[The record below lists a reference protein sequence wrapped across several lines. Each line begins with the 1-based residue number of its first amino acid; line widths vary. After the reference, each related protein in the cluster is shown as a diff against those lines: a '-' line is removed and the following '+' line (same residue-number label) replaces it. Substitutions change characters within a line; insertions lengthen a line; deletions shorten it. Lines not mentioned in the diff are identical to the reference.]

1 METGQ
6 YSHSSSLNGNGNGK
20 SNGNGNGNGNGKQP
34 YSLPLLYQTQP
45 PETETDDLN
54 LRQLLTI
61 ARRRALVIAS
71 VAIAVTSVSGFSTLS
86 KIPQYESKFQ
96 LLVEPV
102 SADKKITRLTQGAD
116 EKNLLQDSNLDYD
129 TQIQVLR
136 SPKLMAPIIEQINT
150 KYPDVTYDSL
160 ISENQLK
167 IGRLGETKILEISY
181 RDPNPQKV
189 KSVLHEV
196 ARGYLRYSFEEQ
208 QINISQGIRFV
219 EGQLPKLEQRVDKLQ
234 AQLQGFR
241 QRYNLLD
248 PQNQAQELSKRFS
261 DIEQQRVDSLI
272 KLNETRSLYNT
283 LQQQLGVA
291 PNQAIATAALVKPLV
306 TNSY

>member
-20 SNGNGNGNGNGKQP
+20 SNGNGNGKQP
-34 YSLPLLYQTQP
+34 YALPLLYQTQP